1 MTDTT
6 VKNCLD
12 EEDHVRD
19 ICHSPLQDHFRKF
32 FCLRNFIRY
41 EIYNFL
47 C

>member
-6 VKNCLD
+6 VKSCLD
-12 EEDHVRD
+12 EKYHVRD
-19 ICHSPLQDHFRKF
+19 ICHGPLQDHFRKNL
-32 FCLRNFIRY
+32 CLRNFIRH